1 VKKIFKYFFVLVAL
15 CVLVAVLAYF
25 ARSGGA
31 LLLAV
36 LGTITLTILGGIVKE
51 QLRRKK
57 EGYFA
62 YTSGGAQEGI
72 LIYNEGGK
80 ILQLYFS
87 QPKDTIYIPTDPKW
101 KEIMPDWAR
110 ERKDEIVA
118 KIKKRVGKRLIGKG
132 WTYEESDR
140 EEHLLRRLNSL

>member
-1 VKKIFKYFFVLVAL
+1 MNKIIKYFFVLLAL
-15 CVLVAVLAYF
+15 CVLVGVLAYF
-25 ARSGGA
+25 ARSGA

-36 LGTITLTILGGIVKE
+36 LGIITLTILGGIIKE

-57 EGYFA
+57 EGYYA
-62 YTSGGAQEGI
+62 YTSGGAQEGV

-110 ERKDEIVA
+110 ERKDEIVT